1 MQDENTDRPTD
12 TGMLGSDAD
21 NPGPGRDT
29 HQTDPDPAATSSE
42 HPTRT
47 VGMSGADPERTR
59 LGTQETSGRPLAG
72 APQDTTSSGQADTGM
87 VGSETENP
95 GPGRDTSRTDPAA
108 TAGTEDPE
116 ATAAMSDP
124 DPARTRLGSHEPAL
138 PSSNNSPLSD
148 EGGRRAGSPSA
159 PDRHR
164 DQDLLRRQRGV
175 ASGST
180 WLPAGTD
187 PGCRTGRLVGV

>member
-95 GPGRDTSRTDPAA
+95 GRVATRAGPTPPLPPAPRIRRQPRPCPTPTLPAPGSAA
-108 TAGTEDPE
+108 T
-116 ATAAMSDP
+116 S
-124 DPARTRLGSHEPAL
+124 LAL

>member
-72 APQDTTSSGQADTGM
+72 APQDTSSSGQADTGM

-124 DPARTRLGSHEPAL
+124 DPARTRLGSHQPGPA
-138 PSSNNSPLSD
+138 
-148 EGGRRAGSPSA
+148 
-159 PDRHR
+159 
-164 DQDLLRRQRGV
+164 QQ
-175 ASGST
+175 
-180 WLPAGTD
+180 
-187 PGCRTGRLVGV
+187 

>member
-124 DPARTRLGSHEPAL
+124 DPARTRLGGHQPGPA
-138 PSSNNSPLSD
+138 
-148 EGGRRAGSPSA
+148 
-159 PDRHR
+159 
-164 DQDLLRRQRGV
+164 QQ
-175 ASGST
+175 
-180 WLPAGTD
+180 
-187 PGCRTGRLVGV
+187 

>member
-59 LGTQETSGRPLAG
+59 LGTHETSGRPLAG

-124 DPARTRLGSHEPAL
+124 DPARTRLGSHQPGPA
-138 PSSNNSPLSD
+138 
-148 EGGRRAGSPSA
+148 
-159 PDRHR
+159 
-164 DQDLLRRQRGV
+164 QQ
-175 ASGST
+175 
-180 WLPAGTD
+180 
-187 PGCRTGRLVGV
+187 

>member
-95 GPGRDTSRTDPAA
+95 GPGRDSRRTDPAA
-108 TAGTEDPE
+108 TAGAEDPE

-124 DPARTRLGSHEPAL
+124 DPARTRLGSHQR
-138 PSSNNSPLSD
+138 D
-148 EGGRRAGSPSA
+148 SA
-159 PDRHR
+159 R
-164 DQDLLRRQRGV
+164 
-175 ASGST
+175 
-180 WLPAGTD
+180 
-187 PGCRTGRLVGV
+187 

>member
-1 MQDENTDRPTD
+1 MNPEDRTTD
-12 TGMLGSDAD
+12 TGMLGSEAD

-29 HQTDPDPAATSSE
+29 SRTDPDPAATSTE

-95 GPGRDTSRTDPAA
+95 GPGRDTRRTDPAA
-108 TAGTEDPE
+108 TADADDPE
-116 ATAAMSDP
+116 TTAAMSDS
-124 DPARTRLGSHEPAL
+124 DPARTRLGSHEGGPA
-138 PSSNNSPLSD
+138 
-148 EGGRRAGSPSA
+148 
-159 PDRHR
+159 RH
-164 DQDLLRRQRGV
+164 
-175 ASGST
+175 
-180 WLPAGTD
+180 
-187 PGCRTGRLVGV
+187 